1 MKLRTLGIL
10 ALAALAATACKK
22 GDNDTET
29 TTADTAVVP
38 GSDTVPTTTVV
49 PTTDTAV
56 TTTTTTTET
65 DTMHGNATD
74 TTVHDT
80 TKKM

>member
-1 MKLRTLGIL
+1 MKIRTLGIL
-10 ALAALAATACKK
+10 ALAAFAATACKK

-38 GSDTVPTTTVV
+38 GSDTVPSTTVV
-49 PTTDTAV
+49 PTQDSVV

-65 DTMHGNATD
+65 DTTHGDAGD